1 MAGSV
6 PFGHGVYR
14 VDTGGSPTRTGARG
28 AALLLSTMVR
38 VGGHRLPGAT
48 DPAAGATDT
57 APGSGGIFGL
67 IGRVVVRAPWLV
79 IVLWLALGAGLT
91 QVFPPL
97 SELAQRAPAA
107 VLPANAPST
116 VATREMTEAF
126 KEASSENILLVVLT
140 KNSGFRQQDETLYRD
155 LVGKLR
161 AETDDVAALQDFIT
175 TPPLREVLASKDGKA
190 WLIPVNITGELGTPK
205 STEAARRAMKTV
217 RDTVAG
223 SGVDVYLTGPSGT
236 LSDIQDIGE
245 QDRLRIELATI
256 IGLFLILLMVYRNP
270 LTMLLPLISI
280 AVSLITAQGV
290 VAGLGTI
297 GLNVTAQTIV
307 LLTAIMAGAGTD
319 YAVFL
324 ISRYHDF
331 LRSGS
336 PSDQAVQYALGS
348 VGKVITA
355 SAATVAVTFL
365 CMIFTKLT
373 VFSTVGVA
381 LATAV
386 AVGCAGAVTL
396 LPAMLVLTGRRGW
409 IKPRRD
415 LTSRFWKMLG
425 IRIVRRPAIHLIA
438 SLIVLAILAAISG
451 LANYNYDD
459 RKALP
464 ASTESIRG
472 YDAIGRHF
480 SVASSLPQYLL
491 IQSPHDLRTS
501 KALADMEQMAYR
513 VSQLPDI
520 EMVRGITRPS
530 GESLEQA
537 RLSFQAG
544 EVGKPLGQASDV
556 INGNTDNLNLLVYGA
571 DQVATA
577 LEAVRSQLGPTLAAT
592 SGVVNSM
599 AFLQNQYGTGVAM
612 PGFEPGSNP
621 LNTIHGLGGSMGSIS
636 DTMTA
641 VDGAIDPVLRALD
654 TSPVCDADP
663 ACVAARARLQQTA
676 DARDDGAL
684 PKLGNLG
691 QQLQS
696 IPGSE
701 SVGTPTPTPTPTP
714 ATAPTQTSTPTYDA
728 ESPGKDRIEPTDINP
743 SPRAPVPSVPPGSGI
758 QGSLDSVG
766 ENLRSAGITSPADL
780 QAQLDQL
787 QQGITMLAQASR
799 QVSAGVNLLVEQT
812 KRLGT
817 GLEQASS
824 FLLSMKK
831 NANTQ
836 SMAGFYVPSQI
847 LTGSEFKKAAGIFI
861 SPDGHTV
868 RYLIQTKLNPFT
880 AEAMDQVN
888 AVLATARGAQPN
900 TTLSD
905 ATISMSGFT
914 VTLRDTRDYYYQDL
928 RFIILSTILVVLT
941 ILIVLLRALVAPL
954 YLIVSVVIS
963 YLSALGLGVVL
974 FQFILG
980 QELHWSVPGLTFI
993 ILVAVGADYNLL
1005 LISRIREESPYGIRS
1020 GVIRTVTQTGGV
1032 ITAAG
1037 LIFAASML
1045 GLQFASITT
1054 LVQIGFIIG
1063 VGILLDTF
1071 LVRTVTV
1078 PATAVL
1084 VGKAN
1089 WWPSKWQPPPPVR
1102 RIRATDPDPEPGT
1115 VSAAQ

>member
-1 MAGSV
+1 M
-6 PFGHGVYR
+6 
-14 VDTGGSPTRTGARG
+14 
-28 AALLLSTMVR
+28 
-38 VGGHRLPGAT
+38 
-48 DPAAGATDT
+48 
-57 APGSGGIFGL
+57 FGL
-67 IGRVVVRAPWLV
+67 IGRVVVRIPWLV
-79 IVLWLALGAGLT
+79 IAAWIALAVGLT
-91 QVFPPL
+91 QTFPPL
-97 SELAQRAPAA
+97 AVLAQRAPAA
-107 VLPANAPST
+107 ILPASAPSA

-126 KEASSENILLVVLT
+126 KEASSDNILLVVLT
-140 KNSGFRQQDETLYRD
+140 KDRGFTKDDENLYRD
-155 LVGKLR
+155 LVNRLR
-161 AETDDVAALQDFIT
+161 DQPEDVAALQDFLT

-190 WLIPVNITGELGTPK
+190 WLIPVNITGELGTPG

-217 RDTVAG
+217 RDSVAG
-223 SGVDVYLTGPSGT
+223 TPVQAYLTGPAGT
-236 LSDIQDIGE
+236 LSDFQVIGE
-245 QDRLRIELATI
+245 HDQVRIELATI
-256 IGLFLILLMVYRNP
+256 IGLLVILLMVYRNP
-270 LTMLLPLISI
+270 LTMLLPLITI
-280 AVSLITAQGV
+280 GVSLVTAQGL
-290 VAGLGTI
+290 VAGLGTA
-297 GLNVTAQTIV
+297 GLNVSTQTIV

-324 ISRYHDF
+324 ISRYHDY
-331 LRSGS
+331 LRGGAA
-336 PSDQAVQYALGS
+336 SDQAVQFALGS

-365 CMIFTKLT
+365 GMVFTKLT

-415 LTSRFWKMLG
+415 LTSRFWKRSG
-425 IRIVRRPAIHLIA
+425 IRIVRRPAIHLIG
-438 SLIVLAILAAISG
+438 SLIILAC
-451 LANYNYDD
+451 LAGMSSLARYNYDD

-464 ASTESIRG
+464 PSTESIRG
-472 YDAIGRHF
+472 YDVIAQHF

-491 IQSPHDLRTS
+491 VHSPKDLRDS

-513 VSQLPDI
+513 ASQVPDI
-520 EMVRGITRPS
+520 EIIRGITRPT

-544 EVGKPLGQASDV
+544 EVGKPLSQASGA
-556 INGNTDNLNLLVYGA
+556 ITGNTDNLNLLVYGA

-577 LEAVRSQLGPTLAAT
+577 LETVRSQLGPTLAAT
-592 SGVVNSM
+592 SGVVNSLAYM
-599 AFLQNQYGTGVAM
+599 QNQYGTGPAL
-612 PGFEPGSNP
+612 PGFETGSNP
-621 LNTIHGLGGSMGSIS
+621 LNTLHGLGGSMGRIN

-641 VDGAIDPVLRALD
+641 VDGAVVPVLNALNA
-654 TSPVCDADP
+654 SPACDADP

-676 DARDDGAL
+676 AARNDPNL
-684 PKLGNLG
+684 LNLGNLG

-696 IPGSE
+696 IPE
-701 SVGTPTPTPTPTP
+701 SAVPSTP
-714 ATAPTQTSTPTYDA
+714 APSSPAPAPGT
-728 ESPGKDRIEPTDINP
+728 ESPGKERIGPTDVP
-743 SPRAPVPSVPPGSGI
+743 PGAPAPVAPSVPPNSGI
-758 QGSLDSVG
+758 QGALNSVG
-766 ENLRSAGITSPADL
+766 DNLRAAGIPSPQAL

-787 QQGITMLAQASR
+787 QQGIAMLTDASR
-799 QVSAGVNLLVEQT
+799 KVSDGVNLLVDQT
-812 KRLGT
+812 KKLGA

-831 NANTQ
+831 NANTE

-847 LTGSEFKKAAGIFI
+847 LTGDEFKKAAGIFI
-861 SPDGHTV
+861 SPDGHTA
-868 RYLIQTKLNPFT
+868 RYLVQTKLNPFT

-888 AVLATARGAQPN
+888 AVLAAARSAQPN

-928 RFIILSTILVVLT
+928 RLIVITTILVVLT
-941 ILIVLLRALVAPL
+941 ILIILLRALVAPL
-954 YLIVSVVIS
+954 YLIMSVVIS
-963 YLSALGLGVVL
+963 FLSALGLGVVM

-980 QELHWSVPGLTFI
+980 QQLHWSVPGLTFI

-1005 LISRIREESPYGIRS
+1005 LISRIREESPHGIRS

-1071 LVRTVTV
+1071 LVRTITV

-1089 WWPSKWQPPPPVR
+1089 WWPSKWEPPPPVR
-1102 RIRATDPDPEPGT
+1102 RIKPAEPHEEIPCG
-1115 VSAAQ
+1115 